1 MSVFNYKYSPND
13 VEKMLPVASE
23 EGVVCVD
30 SIEDVNLG
38 LVNCETIV
46 SSPFPGP
53 GVILRYPSC

>member
-30 SIEDVNLG
+30 LACRSVLTKDGKTVF
-38 LVNCETIV
+38 TI
-46 SSPFPGP
+46 F
-53 GVILRYPSC
+53 CA

>member
-1 MSVFNYKYSPND
+1 
-13 VEKMLPVASE
+13 MLPVASE

-38 LVNCETIV
+38 LVVNGGAIV